1 MFRETRTPSAPDIE
15 GLRSFSERD
24 DRSPAPVFVGRVDA
38 LADVEG
44 AVRRVAAGDA
54 QGGVRLV
61 YGAPGAGK
69 SALLEELARR
79 WQSRDGNDA
88 PTPLFVSADDFAE
101 PALIAEAIL
110 DALNPGTAPCS
121 ASSRRTAWSARAGFL
136 SRRVET
142 ETSRDSPL
150 AEVSGGRRNPWA
162 MLREFAP
169 PQDWPGPVILLIDE
183 AQGMSG
189 DMSNGESSL
198 LKALHEGRHG
208 FPLTAVLSG
217 LSDTLQ
223 VLRDLGVSRL
233 SEGAAHAL
241 GPLSGGECREA
252 VAALLDRHRVEGGA
266 EDRAEW
272 ASAIAER
279 CNGWPQHL
287 HNYLAGAAR
296 SLVDAGGDLARAELD
311 AALEHGDRARV
322 NYYNARLTGLAPAH
336 GAIRS
341 ILSRIPD
348 GGLLTGE
355 FMAMAQRIATHAGF
369 ETGPQL
375 YRALV
380 HAGVLH
386 EDGTLMCHCP
396 IPSFRRHILD
406 TLSAESGS
414 PLHP

>member
-1 MFRETRTPSAPDIE
+1 MFRERRAPSTPDTE
-15 GLRSFSERD
+15 GLLKFSERD
-24 DRSPAPVFVGRVDA
+24 DRSPAPVFVGRGDA
-38 LADVEG
+38 LADIEG
-44 AVRRVAAGDA
+44 AVRRVTAGDA

-79 WQSRDGNDA
+79 WQSREASDA

-101 PALIAEAIL
+101 PALVAEAIL
-110 DALNPGTAPCS
+110 DALKPGATPSS
-121 ASSRRTAWSARAGFL
+121 ASSRRTEWSARAGFL
-136 SRRVET
+136 ARRVET

-169 PQDWPGPVILLIDE
+169 SRDWSGPVILLIDE
-183 AQGMSG
+183 AQGMTG

-223 VLRDLGVSRL
+223 VLRELGVSRL

-241 GPLSGGECREA
+241 GPLSGSECREA
-252 VAALLDRHRVEGGA
+252 VAALLDRHRVKGSVD
-266 EDRAEW
+266 DRDEW
-272 ASAIAER
+272 ARAIAQR

-296 SLVDAGGDLARAELD
+296 SLVDAGGDLARAELN

-322 NYYNARLTGLAPAH
+322 NYYNARLAGLAPAH
-336 GAIRS
+336 GAIRA

-348 GGLLTGE
+348 GGLLAGE
-355 FMAMAQRIATHAGF
+355 VMAMAQRAATHAGF
-369 ETGPQL
+369 DNGSRF
-375 YRALV
+375 YKALL

-386 EDGTLMCHCP
+386 EDGALMCHCP
-396 IPSFRRHILD
+396 IPSFRRHMLD
-406 TLSAESGS
+406 TLSAESGP
-414 PLHP
+414 PLDP

>member
-1 MFRETRTPSAPDIE
+1 MFRIRRTPATPDIE
-15 GLRSFSERD
+15 GLRIFSEKG
-24 DRSPAPVFVGRVDA
+24 DRSPAPAFVGRESV
-38 LADVEG
+38 LAGVEG
-44 AVRRVAAGDA
+44 TVRRVARGDA
-54 QGGVRLV
+54 QGGIRLI

-79 WQSRDGNDA
+79 WRAREASDA
-88 PTPLFVSADDFAE
+88 PIPLFVSADDFAE
-101 PALIAEAIL
+101 PALVAEAIL
-110 DALNPGTAPCS
+110 DTLNPGATPVS
-121 ASSRRTAWSARAGFL
+121 ASSRRTAWSAQAGFL

-169 PQDWPGPVILLIDE
+169 SQDWPGPMILLIDE
-183 AQGMSG
+183 AQGMTG
-189 DMSNGESSL
+189 DMSNGENSL

-208 FPLTAVLSG
+208 FPLTAVMSG

-223 VLRDLGVSRL
+223 VLRELGVSRL

-241 GPLSGGECREA
+241 GPLSGSECREA
-252 VAALLDRHRVEGGA
+252 VAALLDRHRVKGGA
-266 EDRAEW
+266 EDSAEW
-272 ASAIAER
+272 AGAISER

-287 HNYLAGAAR
+287 HNYLAGTAR
-296 SLVDAGGDLARAELD
+296 SLIDAGGDLARAELD

-322 NYYNARLTGLAPAH
+322 NYYNARLAGLAPAH

-355 FMAMAQRIATHAGF
+355 VMAMTQRTATEAGF
-369 ETGPQL
+369 DNGPQF
-375 YRALV
+375 YKALL

-386 EDGTLMCHCP
+386 EDGALMCHCP

-406 TLSAESGS
+406 TFSTEPGS
-414 PLHP
+414 LLDP

>member
-1 MFRETRTPSAPDIE
+1 MFRERRIPSTPDIE
-15 GLRSFSERD
+15 GLRNFSEQD
-24 DRSPAPVFVGRVDA
+24 DRSPAPVFVGRDAA

-44 AVRRVAAGDA
+44 AVRRVATGDA
-54 QGGVRLV
+54 QGGLRLV

-79 WQSRDGNDA
+79 WRTRDAGDA
-88 PTPLFVSADDFAE
+88 PIPLFVSADDFAE
-101 PALIAEAIL
+101 PALVAEAIL
-110 DALNPGTAPCS
+110 DTLNPDAKPFA
-121 ASSRRTAWSARAGFL
+121 ASSRRAAWSARAGFL

-142 ETSRDSPL
+142 ETSRGSPL

-169 PQDWPGPVILLIDE
+169 SQDWPGPVILLIDE
-183 AQGMSG
+183 AQGMTG

-223 VLRDLGVSRL
+223 VLRVLGVSRL
-233 SEGAAHAL
+233 SEGAGHAL
-241 GPLSGGECREA
+241 GPLSGSECREA
-252 VAALLDRHRVEGGA
+252 VTALLDRHRVEGGA
-266 EDRAEW
+266 EIRAEW
-272 ASAIAER
+272 AAAIAER

-287 HNYLAGAAR
+287 HNYLAGTAR
-296 SLVDAGGDLARAELD
+296 ALIDAGGDLSRAMLD
-311 AALEHGDRARV
+311 AALAHGDRARV
-322 NYYNARLTGLAPAH
+322 NYYNARLAGLATAH

-341 ILSRIPD
+341 IVSRIPD

-355 FMAMAQRIATHAGF
+355 VMAMAQRAATGAGF
-369 ETGPQL
+369 DNGPRL
-375 YRALV
+375 YNALL

-386 EDGTLMCHCP
+386 EDGALMCHCP

-406 TLSAESGS
+406 TLSAEPES

>member
-1 MFRETRTPSAPDIE
+1 MFRKRRTPATPDIE
-15 GLRSFSERD
+15 GLRIFSEKG
-24 DRSPAPVFVGRVDA
+24 DRSPAPAFVGRESV
-38 LADVEG
+38 LAGVEG
-44 AVRRVAAGDA
+44 TVRRVARGDA
-54 QGGVRLV
+54 QGGIRLI

-79 WQSRDGNDA
+79 WRAREASDA
-88 PTPLFVSADDFAE
+88 PIPLFVSADDFAE
-101 PALIAEAIL
+101 PALVAEAIL
-110 DALNPGTAPCS
+110 DTLNPGATPFS
-121 ASSRRTAWSARAGFL
+121 ASSRRTAWSAQAGFL

-169 PQDWPGPVILLIDE
+169 SQDWPGPMILLIDE
-183 AQGMSG
+183 AQGMTG
-189 DMSNGESSL
+189 DMSNGENSL

-208 FPLTAVLSG
+208 FPLTAVMSG

-223 VLRDLGVSRL
+223 VLRELGVSRL

-241 GPLSGGECREA
+241 GPLSGSECREA
-252 VAALLDRHRVEGGA
+252 VAALLDRHRVKGGA

-272 ASAIAER
+272 AGAISER

-287 HNYLAGAAR
+287 HNYLAGTAR
-296 SLVDAGGDLARAELD
+296 SLIDAGGDLARAELD

-322 NYYNARLTGLAPAH
+322 NYYNARLAGLAPAH

-355 FMAMAQRIATHAGF
+355 VMAMAQRTATEAGF
-369 ETGPQL
+369 DNGPQF
-375 YRALV
+375 YKALR
-380 HAGVLH
+380 HAGVRH
-386 EDGTLMCHCP
+386 EDGALMCHGP
-396 IPSFRRHILD
+396 RPSFRRHILD
-406 TLSAESGS
+406 TFSAEPGS
-414 PLHP
+414 LLDP

>member
-1 MFRETRTPSAPDIE
+1 MFRKRRTPATPDIE
-15 GLRSFSERD
+15 GLRIFSEKD
-24 DRSPAPVFVGRVDA
+24 DRSPAPAFVGRENV
-38 LADVEG
+38 LAGVEG
-44 AVRRVAAGDA
+44 TVRRVARGDA
-54 QGGVRLV
+54 QGGIRLI

-79 WQSRDGNDA
+79 WRAREASDA
-88 PTPLFVSADDFAE
+88 PIPLFVSADDFAE
-101 PALIAEAIL
+101 PALVAEAIL
-110 DALNPGTAPCS
+110 DTLNPGATPFS
-121 ASSRRTAWSARAGFL
+121 ASSRRTAWSAQAGFL

-169 PQDWPGPVILLIDE
+169 SQDWPGPMILLIDE
-183 AQGMSG
+183 AQGMTG

-223 VLRDLGVSRL
+223 VLRELGVSRL

-241 GPLSGGECREA
+241 GPLSGSECREA
-252 VAALLDRHRVEGGA
+252 VAALLDRHRVKGGA

-272 ASAIAER
+272 AGAISER

-287 HNYLAGAAR
+287 HNYLAGTAR
-296 SLVDAGGDLARAELD
+296 SLIDAGGDLARAELD

-322 NYYNARLTGLAPAH
+322 NYYNARLAGLAPAH

-355 FMAMAQRIATHAGF
+355 VMAMAQRTATEAGF
-369 ETGPQL
+369 DNGPQF
-375 YRALV
+375 YKALL

-386 EDGTLMCHCP
+386 EDGALMCHCP

-406 TLSAESGS
+406 TFSTEPGS
-414 PLHP
+414 LLDP

>member
-1 MFRETRTPSAPDIE
+1 MFRERRTPSTPDIE
-15 GLRSFSERD
+15 GLRKFSEQD
-24 DRSPAPVFVGRVDA
+24 DRSPAPVFVGRDGA

-44 AVRRVAAGDA
+44 VVRRVAAGDA
-54 QGGVRLV
+54 QGGIRLV

-69 SALLEELARR
+69 SALLEEIAKR
-79 WQSRDGNDA
+79 WQSREDSDA

-101 PALIAEAIL
+101 PALVAEAIL
-110 DALNPGTAPCS
+110 DALNPGATPFS
-121 ASSRRTAWSARAGFL
+121 ASSRRTEWSAQAGFL
-136 SRRVET
+136 SRHVET
-142 ETSRDSPL
+142 ETSRSSPL

-169 PQDWPGPVILLIDE
+169 SQDWPGPVILLIDE
-183 AQGMSG
+183 AQGMTG

-208 FPLTAVLSG
+208 FLLTAVLSG

-233 SEGAAHAL
+233 SEGATHAL
-241 GPLSGGECREA
+241 GPLSGSECREA
-252 VAALLDRHRVEGGA
+252 VAALLDRHGVKGGA
-266 EDRAEW
+266 ENRAEW
-272 ASAIAER
+272 AGAIAER

-296 SLVDAGGDLARAELD
+296 SLVDAGGDLARAELN

-322 NYYNARLTGLAPAH
+322 NYYNARLAGLAPAH
-336 GAIRS
+336 SAIRS

-355 FMAMAQRIATHAGF
+355 VMAMAQRVATPAGF
-369 ETGPQL
+369 DNGPQF
-375 YRALV
+375 YKALL

-386 EDGTLMCHCP
+386 EDGALMCHCP
-396 IPSFRRHILD
+396 IPSFRSHILD
-406 TLSAESGS
+406 TLSAACGL
-414 PLHP
+414 PLDP

>member
-1 MFRETRTPSAPDIE
+1 MFRERRAPSTPDME
-15 GLRSFSERD
+15 GLLKFSERD
-24 DRSPAPVFVGRVDA
+24 DRSPAPVFVGRGDA
-38 LADVEG
+38 LADIEG

-79 WQSRDGNDA
+79 WQSREAGDA

-101 PALIAEAIL
+101 PALVAEAIL
-110 DALNPGTAPCS
+110 DALKPGATPSS
-121 ASSRRTAWSARAGFL
+121 ASSRRTEWSARAGFL
-136 SRRVET
+136 ARRVET

-169 PQDWPGPVILLIDE
+169 SRDWPGPVILLIDE
-183 AQGMSG
+183 AQGMTG

-223 VLRDLGVSRL
+223 VLRELGVSRL

-241 GPLSGGECREA
+241 GPLSGSECREA
-252 VAALLDRHRVEGGA
+252 VAALLDRHRVKGSVD
-266 EDRAEW
+266 DRDEW
-272 ASAIAER
+272 ARAIAQR

-296 SLVDAGGDLARAELD
+296 SLVDAGGDLARAELN

-322 NYYNARLTGLAPAH
+322 NYYNARLAGLAPAH
-336 GAIRS
+336 GAIRA

-348 GGLLTGE
+348 GGLLAGE
-355 FMAMAQRIATHAGF
+355 VMAMAQRAATHAGF
-369 ETGPQL
+369 DNGSRF
-375 YRALV
+375 YKALL

-386 EDGTLMCHCP
+386 EDGALMCHCP
-396 IPSFRRHILD
+396 IPSFRRHMLD
-406 TLSAESGS
+406 TLSAESGP
-414 PLHP
+414 PLDP

>member
-1 MFRETRTPSAPDIE
+1 MFRNRRASALPDIA
-15 GLRSFSERD
+15 GLRTFSEQD
-24 DRSPAPVFVGRVDA
+24 DRSPAPVFVGRAEV
-38 LADVEG
+38 LADVERT
-44 AVRRVAAGDA
+44 VRWVAHGDA
-54 QGGVRLV
+54 QGGIRLV

-69 SALLEELARR
+69 SALLDELAKR
-79 WQSRDGNDA
+79 WRAREASGA
-88 PTPLFVSADDFAE
+88 PIPLFVSADDFAE
-101 PALIAEAIL
+101 PALVAEAIL
-110 DALNPGTAPCS
+110 DTLAPGATPFS
-121 ASSRRTAWSARAGFL
+121 ASSRRATWSARAGFL

-169 PQDWPGPVILLIDE
+169 SQDWPGPVILLIDE
-183 AQGMSG
+183 AQGMTG

-223 VLRDLGVSRL
+223 VLRELGVSRL

-241 GPLSGGECREA
+241 GPLSGSECREA
-252 VAALLDRHRVEGGA
+252 VAAMLDRHRVKGGA

-272 ASAIAER
+272 ADAIAER

-287 HNYLAGAAR
+287 HNYLAGTAR
-296 SLVDAGGDLARAELD
+296 SLIDAGGDLARADLG

-322 NYYNARLTGLAPAH
+322 NYYNARLAGLAPAH
-336 GAIRS
+336 RAIRS

-355 FMAMAQRIATHAGF
+355 VMAMTRRAATGAGF
-369 ETGPQL
+369 DDGPQL
-375 YRALV
+375 YKALL
-380 HAGVLH
+380 HAGILH
-386 EDGTLMCHCP
+386 EDGALMCRCP

-406 TLSAESGS
+406 TLSAEPGS
-414 PLHP
+414 RFDP

>member
-1 MFRETRTPSAPDIE
+1 MFRKRRTPATPDIE
-15 GLRSFSERD
+15 GLRIFSEKG
-24 DRSPAPVFVGRVDA
+24 DRSPAPAFVGRESV
-38 LADVEG
+38 LAGVEG
-44 AVRRVAAGDA
+44 TVRRVARGDA
-54 QGGVRLV
+54 QGGIRLI

-79 WQSRDGNDA
+79 WRAREASDA
-88 PTPLFVSADDFAE
+88 PIPLFVSADDFAE
-101 PALIAEAIL
+101 PALVAEAIL
-110 DALNPGTAPCS
+110 DTLNPGATPFS
-121 ASSRRTAWSARAGFL
+121 ASSRRTAWSAQAGFL

-169 PQDWPGPVILLIDE
+169 SQDWPGPMILLIDE
-183 AQGMSG
+183 AQGKTG
-189 DMSNGESSL
+189 DMSNGENSL

-208 FPLTAVLSG
+208 FPLTAVMSG

-223 VLRDLGVSRL
+223 VLRELGVSRL

-241 GPLSGGECREA
+241 GPLSGSECREA
-252 VAALLDRHRVEGGA
+252 VAALLDRHRVKGGA

-272 ASAIAER
+272 AGAISER

-287 HNYLAGAAR
+287 HNYLAGTAR
-296 SLVDAGGDLARAELD
+296 SLIDAGGDLARAELD

-355 FMAMAQRIATHAGF
+355 VMAMTQRTATEAGF
-369 ETGPQL
+369 DNGPQF
-375 YRALV
+375 YKALL

-386 EDGTLMCHCP
+386 EDGALMCHCP

-406 TLSAESGS
+406 TFSTEPGS
-414 PLHP
+414 LLDP

>member
-1 MFRETRTPSAPDIE
+1 MLRDRRTPSTPDIE
-15 GLRSFSERD
+15 GLRNFSEQD
-24 DRSPAPVFVGRVDA
+24 DRSPAPVFVGREGA

-54 QGGVRLV
+54 QGGIRLI

-69 SALLEELARR
+69 SALLEELAKR
-79 WQSRDGNDA
+79 WQSREASDA

-101 PALIAEAIL
+101 PALVAETIL
-110 DALNPGTAPCS
+110 DALNPGATPFS

-150 AEVSGGRRNPWA
+150 AEVSGRRNPWA

-169 PQDWPGPVILLIDE
+169 SQDWPGPVILLIDE
-183 AQGMSG
+183 AQGMTG
-189 DMSNGESSL
+189 DMPNGESSL

-223 VLRDLGVSRL
+223 VLRELGVSRL

-241 GPLSGGECREA
+241 GPLSGSECREA
-252 VAALLDRHRVEGGA
+252 VAGLLDRHRVKGSA
-266 EDRAEW
+266 ENRAEW
-272 ASAIAER
+272 ARAIAVR

-287 HNYLAGAAR
+287 HNYLAGTAI

-311 AALEHGDRARV
+311 AALDHGDRARV
-322 NYYNARLTGLAPAH
+322 NYYNARLAGLALAH

-341 ILSRIPD
+341 ILSCIPD

-355 FMAMAQRIATHAGF
+355 VMAMAQRAATGAGF
-369 ETGPQL
+369 DSGPQL
-375 YRALV
+375 YRALL

-386 EDGTLMCHCP
+386 EDGALMCHCP

-414 PLHP
+414 PLDP

>member
-1 MFRETRTPSAPDIE
+1 MFRKRRAPATPDIE
-15 GLRSFSERD
+15 GLRNFSEQD
-24 DRSPAPVFVGRVDA
+24 DRSPAPVFVGRVGA
-38 LADVEG
+38 LADVER

-54 QGGVRLV
+54 QGGIRLV

-69 SALLEELARR
+69 SALLEELAAR
-79 WQSRDGNDA
+79 WRAREARDA
-88 PTPLFVSADDFAE
+88 PIPLFVSADDFAE
-101 PALIAEAIL
+101 PALVAEAIL
-110 DALNPGTAPCS
+110 DALHPGATSFS
-121 ASSRRTAWSARAGFL
+121 ASTRRTAWSARAGFL

-169 PQDWPGPVILLIDE
+169 PQDWPGPAILLIDE
-183 AQGMSG
+183 AQGMTG

-223 VLRDLGVSRL
+223 VLRALGVSRL

-241 GPLSGGECREA
+241 GPLSASECREA
-252 VAALLDRHRVEGGA
+252 VAALLSRHHVKGGA

-272 ASAIAER
+272 AGAIANR

-296 SLVDAGGDLARAELD
+296 ALIDAGGDLALAELD
-311 AALEHGDRARV
+311 AALEHGDRTRV
-322 NYYNARLTGLAPAH
+322 NYYNARLAGLAPAH

-348 GGLLTGE
+348 AGLLTGE
-355 FMAMAQRIATHAGF
+355 VMAMTQRAASGAGF
-369 ETGPQL
+369 DSGPQL
-375 YRALV
+375 YQALL

-386 EDGTLMCHCP
+386 EDGALRCHCP

-406 TLSAESGS
+406 TLSAEPES
-414 PLHP
+414 PLDP

>member
-1 MFRETRTPSAPDIE
+1 MFRKRRTPATPDIE
-15 GLRSFSERD
+15 GLRIFSEKG
-24 DRSPAPVFVGRVDA
+24 DRSPAPAFVGRESV
-38 LADVEG
+38 LAGVEG
-44 AVRRVAAGDA
+44 TVRRVARGDA
-54 QGGVRLV
+54 QGGIRLI

-79 WQSRDGNDA
+79 WRAREASDA
-88 PTPLFVSADDFAE
+88 PIPLFVSADDFAE
-101 PALIAEAIL
+101 PALVAEAIL
-110 DALNPGTAPCS
+110 DTLNPGATPFS
-121 ASSRRTAWSARAGFL
+121 ASSRRTAWSAQAGFL

-142 ETSRDSPL
+142 ETSRDFPL

-169 PQDWPGPVILLIDE
+169 SQDWPGPMILLIDE
-183 AQGMSG
+183 AQGMTG
-189 DMSNGESSL
+189 DMSNGENSL

-208 FPLTAVLSG
+208 FPLTAVMSG

-223 VLRDLGVSRL
+223 VLRELGVSRL

-241 GPLSGGECREA
+241 GPLSGSECREA
-252 VAALLDRHRVEGGA
+252 VAALLDRHRVKGGA

-272 ASAIAER
+272 AGAISER
-279 CNGWPQHL
+279 CKGWPQHL
-287 HNYLAGAAR
+287 HNYLAGTAR
-296 SLVDAGGDLARAELD
+296 SLIDAGGDLARAELD

-322 NYYNARLTGLAPAH
+322 NYYNARLAGLAPAH

-355 FMAMAQRIATHAGF
+355 VMAMAQRTATEAGF
-369 ETGPQL
+369 DNGPQF
-375 YRALV
+375 YKALL

-386 EDGTLMCHCP
+386 EDGALMCHCP

-406 TLSAESGS
+406 TFSTEPGS
-414 PLHP
+414 LLEP

>member
-1 MFRETRTPSAPDIE
+1 MFRKPRIPPAPDIE
-15 GLRSFSERD
+15 GLRTFSERD
-24 DRSPAPVFVGRVDA
+24 DRSPAPAFVGRDNV
-38 LADVEG
+38 LAGVEG

-54 QGGVRLV
+54 QGGIRLV

-69 SALLEELARR
+69 SALLEELAGR
-79 WQSRDGNDA
+79 WRSREAGDA
-88 PTPLFVSADDFAE
+88 PIPIFVSADDFAE
-101 PALIAEAIL
+101 PALVAEAIL
-110 DALNPGTAPCS
+110 DTLTADAGPYS

-150 AEVSGGRRNPWA
+150 SEVSDGRRNPWA

-169 PQDWPGPVILLIDE
+169 LPDWPGPVILLVDE
-183 AQGMSG
+183 AQGMTG

-223 VLRDLGVSRL
+223 VLRALGVSRL

-241 GPLSGGECREA
+241 DPLSGSECREA
-252 VAALLDRHRVEGGA
+252 VTALLDRHRVKGGA

-272 ASAIAER
+272 VHAIAEH

-287 HNYLAGAAR
+287 HNYLAATAR
-296 SLVDAGGDLARAELD
+296 SLTDAGGDLARADLD

-322 NYYNARLTGLAPAH
+322 NYYNARLAGLARAH

-348 GGLLTGE
+348 DGLLTGE
-355 FMAMAQRIATHAGF
+355 VMAMAQRSSAEAGF
-369 ETGPQL
+369 DDGPQL
-375 YRALV
+375 YKALL

-386 EDGTLMCHCP
+386 EDGALMCRCP

-406 TLSAESGS
+406 TLPAEPGS
-414 PLHP
+414 PLDS

>member
-1 MFRETRTPSAPDIE
+1 MFRERRTPSAPDIE
-15 GLRSFSERD
+15 GLREFSERD
-24 DRSPAPVFVGRVDA
+24 DRSPAPVFVGRDGA
-38 LADVEG
+38 LADLEG

-69 SALLEELARR
+69 SALLEELAGR
-79 WQSRDGNDA
+79 WQSREDDDA

-101 PALIAEAIL
+101 PALVTEAIL
-110 DALNPGTAPCS
+110 DTLNPGAAPSS
-121 ASSRRTAWSARAGFL
+121 ASSRRTEWSARAGFL
-136 SRRVET
+136 ARRVET

-162 MLREFAP
+162 MLRELAP
-169 PQDWPGPVILLIDE
+169 ARDWPGPLVLLVDE
-183 AQGMSG
+183 AQGMTG

-208 FPLTAVLSG
+208 FPLTAILSG

-223 VLRDLGVSRL
+223 ILRELGVSRL

-241 GPLSGGECREA
+241 GPLSEGECREA
-252 VAALLDRHRVEGGA
+252 FFALLDRHRVRGGA
-266 EDRAEW
+266 EHRAEW
-272 ASAIAER
+272 AGAIAGR

-287 HNYLAGAAR
+287 HNYLAGTAR
-296 SLVDAGGDLARAELD
+296 SLVDTGGDLARADLA

-322 NYYNARLTGLAPAH
+322 NYYNARLAGLAPAH

-348 GGLLTGE
+348 DGLLAGE
-355 FMAMAQRIATHAGF
+355 VMAMAQRAATRAGF
-369 ETGPQL
+369 DNGPRF
-375 YRALV
+375 YKALL

-386 EDGTLMCHCP
+386 EDDALMCHCP

-406 TLSAESGS
+406 TLPVEPGL
-414 PLHP
+414 PLDP

>member
-1 MFRETRTPSAPDIE
+1 MFRKRRTPATPDIE
-15 GLRSFSERD
+15 GLRIFSEKG
-24 DRSPAPVFVGRVDA
+24 DRSPAPAFVGRESG
-38 LADVEG
+38 LAGVEG
-44 AVRRVAAGDA
+44 TVRRVARGDA
-54 QGGVRLV
+54 QGGIRLI

-79 WQSRDGNDA
+79 WRAREASDA
-88 PTPLFVSADDFAE
+88 PIPLFVSADDFAE
-101 PALIAEAIL
+101 PALVAEAIL
-110 DALNPGTAPCS
+110 DTLNPGATPFS
-121 ASSRRTAWSARAGFL
+121 ASSRRTAWSAQAGFL

-142 ETSRDSPL
+142 ETSRDSSI

-169 PQDWPGPVILLIDE
+169 SQDWPGPMILLIDE
-183 AQGMSG
+183 AQGMTG

-198 LKALHEGRHG
+198 LKALHEGCHG
-208 FPLTAVLSG
+208 FPLTAVMSG

-223 VLRDLGVSRL
+223 VLRELGVSRL

-241 GPLSGGECREA
+241 GPLSGSECREA
-252 VAALLDRHRVEGGA
+252 VAALLDRHRVKGGA

-272 ASAIAER
+272 AGAISER

-287 HNYLAGAAR
+287 HNYLAGTAR
-296 SLVDAGGDLARAELD
+296 SLIDAGGDLARAELD

-322 NYYNARLTGLAPAH
+322 NYYNARLTELAPAH

-348 GGLLTGE
+348 CGLLTGE
-355 FMAMAQRIATHAGF
+355 VMAMAQRTATEADF
-369 ETGPQL
+369 DNGPQF
-375 YRALV
+375 YKALL

-386 EDGTLMCHCP
+386 EDGALMCHCP

-406 TLSAESGS
+406 TFSTEPGS
-414 PLHP
+414 LLDP